1 MNDPLHVD
9 AGELDFGDD
18 LEARPGRNSGDGR
31 PSQLLPV
38 VRRHPET
45 GAPTEGYLRWGL
57 IPHDAPT
64 RPSIQPIHARAETLT
79 EKAIFC
85 DAYHRRRCIVPMNLF
100 YVRDRHRKPHAFAV
114 KDSPLFGV
122 AGIWENWRDPA
133 TDEWERTFATVTVEA
148 NALIAPL
155 NDRMPAILRRE
166 DYARWLGLEEDPRDV
181 LRPYPAELMMRPR
194 RR

>member
-1 MNDPLHVD
+1 MNNPLQAIV
-9 AGELDFGDD
+9 GELDFGDD
-18 LEARPGRNSGDGR
+18 LEGR

-57 IPHDAPT
+57 IPHDAPA

-79 EKAIFC
+79 EKTIFR
-85 DAYHRRRCIVPMNLF
+85 DAYRRRRCIVPMNLF

-133 TDEWERTFATVTVEA
+133 TDEWERTFARVTVEA

-155 NDRMPAILRRE
+155 NDRMPAILPRQ
-166 DYARWLGLEEDPRDV
+166 DYARWLGLKEDPRDV
-181 LRPYPAELMMRPR
+181 LRPYPAELLMRGRARLR
-194 RR
+194 RV